1 MCRIRQSCMSI
12 ALTTCVLG
20 AIGTGS
26 APVRADDSS
35 AESEWA
41 FAAGAKLWE
50 NTWESWIVVPTPFNR
65 GSREVTETINSNT
78 KVAVIPQL
86 SIRYGDWLGTVS
98 ALTPTNYTLTPSW
111 GTPLAASRYEID
123 GNLGYYMLPGLAL
136 TAGYKQV
143 EQKFGGTFKWHGP
156 TVGASGTAGL
166 GKGFSLYGTV
176 GVGYMKAELPF
187 ADGADQTSLN
197 ANYVL
202 GEAGVAYSFGA
213 LGRLTRSLNVT
224 LGYRS
229 QTLTTRG
236 YGLAD
241 TSTTPP
247 TVSRQD
253 VRDTTQGPTLS
264 VVAVF

>member
-1 MCRIRQSCMSI
+1 MRRIRQPCMSVTL
-12 ALTTCVLG
+12 AAFVLG
-20 AIGTGS
+20 AIGVGS
-26 APVRADDSS
+26 LPVRADDSS
-35 AESEWA
+35 AEGEWA
-41 FAAGAKLWE
+41 LAAGAKFWE

-65 GSREVTETINSNT
+65 GSREVIETVNSNT
-78 KVAVIPQL
+78 RLALIPQF
-86 SIRYGDWLGTVS
+86 SVRYGDWLGTVS
-98 ALTPTNYTLTPSW
+98 ALTPTNYSLTPSW
-111 GTPLAASRYEID
+111 GIPLAASRYEID
-123 GNLGYYMLPGLAL
+123 GNVGYYVLPGLAL

-156 TVGASGTAGL
+156 TLGASGTAGL

-176 GVGYMKAELPF
+176 GVGYMKAALPF
-187 ADGADQTSLN
+187 ADGADQTSLK
-197 ANYVL
+197 ANYAL

-241 TSTTPP
+241 TSTAPP
-247 TVSRQD
+247 TVSRLD

-264 VVAVF
+264 LVAVF